1 MPRYYKYKRYYKPVY
16 PRKRWA
22 SNIGNLTTRIAFSQG
37 QTSSVGSTEICSNA
51 AQTATPTPVLLKFGR
66 CKCRI
71 DLQPITMP
79 TTGSNSLSL
88 VCYLTFVPQGV
99 NMSDSQTA
107 YNLIK
112 NHPEYVMAWQ
122 QISLD
127 SPGTMSLTSK
137 LKRNLNSGD
146 GIYLIFVAGTNPEH
160 PPQASIVY
168 GLSATY
174 QFWTTS
180 A

>member
-1 MPRYYKYKRYYKPVY
+1 MARYYKYKRYYQKVY

-37 QTSSVGSTEICSNA
+37 QTSSVGSTVICSNS

-66 CKCRI
+66 CKCKI
-71 DLQPITMP
+71 DLQPVSIP
-79 TTGSNSLSL
+79 TSSANSLSL
-88 VCYLTFVPQGV
+88 VAYLTFVPQGV
-99 NMSDSQTA
+99 NMNESQVS

-112 NHPEYVMAWQ
+112 NHPEYVMGWQ

-127 SPGTMSLTSK
+127 STGSMSLTSK

-146 GIYLIFVAGTNPEH
+146 GIYIIFVAGVNNEH
-160 PPQASIVY
+160 PPQASIIY
-168 GLSATY
+168 GISATY
-174 QFWTTS
+174 QFYTTS
-180 A
+180 V

>member
-1 MPRYYKYKRYYKPVY
+1 MARYYKYKRYYKPVY

-22 SNIGNLTTRIAFSQG
+22 SNIGNLSTRITFSQG
-37 QTSSVGSTEICSNA
+37 QTTSIGATDLCTNS
-51 AQTATPTPVLLKFGR
+51 AQTSTPTPVLLKFGR
-66 CKCRI
+66 CKVKI
-71 DLQPITMP
+71 DVNPITVSKESAN
-79 TTGSNSLSL
+79 TISL
-88 VCYLTFVPQGV
+88 VAYLTFVPQGYDLGQPNV
-99 NMSDSQTA
+99 A

-112 NHPEYVMAWQ
+112 NHPEYIMGWQ

-127 SPGTMSLTSK
+127 SPGTMTISSK

-146 GIYLIFVAGTNPEH
+146 SIYIIFIAGINNEH
-160 PPQASIVY
+160 PPTASFIY

>member
-1 MPRYYKYKRYYKPVY
+1 MARYYKYKRYYKPVY

-22 SNIGNLTTRIAFSQG
+22 SNIGNITTRIPFSAG
-37 QTSSVGSTEICSNA
+37 QTQSIGSTTICTNSAQSSN
-51 AQTATPTPVLLKFGR
+51 PTPVLIKFGR
-66 CKCRI
+66 CKCKI
-71 DLQPITMP
+71 DVQPITMP
-79 TTGSNSLSL
+79 ATGANTLSL
-88 VCYLTFVPQGV
+88 VAYLTFIPQGV
-99 NMSDSQTA
+99 DMTSPQVA
-107 YNLIK
+107 YDVVK
-112 NHPEYVMAWQ
+112 NHPEYVMGWQ

-127 SPGTMSLTSK
+127 SPSSMSITSK

-146 GIYLIFVAGTNPEH
+146 SVQIIFIGGVNNEH

-168 GLSATY
+168 GLSCTY